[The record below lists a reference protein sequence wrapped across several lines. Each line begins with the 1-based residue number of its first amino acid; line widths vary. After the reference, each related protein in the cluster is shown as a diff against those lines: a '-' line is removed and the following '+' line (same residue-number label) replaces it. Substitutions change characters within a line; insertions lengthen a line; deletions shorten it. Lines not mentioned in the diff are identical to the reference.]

1 MKLMLLSVAVMSC
14 AVASAE
20 PICWNGDVWDNEGA
34 PKGALLTENP
44 GWWGRSVFTGVNY
57 SYEEGPTNPKDTLKR
72 DKEIFGSRLI
82 DGKVN
87 GDWNVPVGKSGR
99 KPLVAVFDFKRP
111 CAFTE
116 VVLFASRSP
125 NAHGMVEISP
135 DGSTWTTACTFQT
148 VSQRTRLKM
157 DVGSTGRFM
166 RLSFKADS
174 GITYLDEVLVWG
186 EGEVSERYPEAIAD
200 INPGNAFVFT
210 EENKSG
216 VKILPMTKPT
226 LDNKPSGETPEKI
239 ELLMARNEMEVRYFA
254 VVNSSATHKRISLTP
269 PSMGAKVDV
278 ELSIGGVVRMT
289 RPPVKLTEKQI
300 IDLLITDLSKV
311 NSSDTNKLDV
321 LPFFSVDALP
331 ERNFARRYLANPE
344 QVVGFPRN
352 VPLAPGEGCVIM
364 LRIKTDS
371 ARSGKR
377 KGFLR
382 AGKVR
387 LPVEL
392 DVKNVMLPDVPL
404 WIHAYSPFTRQFPF
418 ESETRV
424 KKDIER
430 LAALGVSSCYGLPEP
445 GTKPAILKKM
455 VPHTIC
461 AARGWVSGRIFGGTY
476 SGKWTHF
483 DTTNRVAIETG
494 VHDVVQKARELGLQ
508 PEDYCVF
515 LPDEPGRKN
524 AALVGEM
531 AQIIKRAEPSLQIYM
546 NPCFWERGFPPEKAI
561 YDHLI
566 PYYNAVI
573 DISCPI
579 MNLVRSDNQLTKD
592 LWTAKRRVNAQ
603 YIHPATRAGRKIA
616 WSSFRNGL
624 NGFGYYCYY
633 SPQGNPWDIRTWKQY
648 DYRYQM
654 VFPLCDDVAVTPLYE
669 LMREAW
675 EDYRLLTALRQ
686 SGKNELL
693 QKLLESYDRAQDY
706 EDIENMPNTS
716 DFQALRDTA
725 LSSF

>member
-1 MKLMLLSVAVMSC
+1 MRLTLLSVLLVLCVEVLAG
-14 AVASAE
+14 AIRWE
-20 PICWNGDVWDNEGA
+20 DGTWDKDGA
-34 PKGALLTENP
+34 PKGALLTDNP
-44 GWWGRSVFTGVNY
+44 GWWGRSVFTGVTY
-57 SYEEGPTNPKDTLKR
+57 SYEEGPTNPKDILKR
-72 DKEIFGSRLI
+72 DKETFGRRLI

-99 KPLVAVFDFKRP
+99 KPLVTVFDFKRP
-111 CAFTE
+111 CAFLE
-116 VVLFASRSP
+116 VVLVAPRSP
-125 NAHGMVEISP
+125 NAHGIVEISP
-135 DGSTWTTACTFQT
+135 DGSTWTTVCTFQT
-148 VSQRTRLKM
+148 VSQRTRVAM
-157 DVGSTGRFM
+157 DAGACGRFM
-166 RLSFKADS
+166 RLSFKADK
-174 GITYLDEVLVWG
+174 GITYLDEVFVWG

-200 INPGNAFVFT
+200 INPGSALVFAD
-210 EENKSG
+210 EKISG
-216 VKILPMTKPT
+216 IRILPMSKPT
-226 LDNKPSGETPEKI
+226 LENKPCGDTPEKV
-239 ELLMARNEMEVRYFA
+239 ELMMARNETEVRYFA
-254 VVNSSATHKRISLTP
+254 VVNSSAADKRISLIP
-269 PSMGAKVDV
+269 PSMGANVSA
-278 ELSIGGVVRMT
+278 ELCIGGVVRMT

-352 VPLAPGEGCVIM
+352 VPLAPGEGCVVM

-371 ARSGKR
+371 ARPGKH
-377 KGFLR
+377 KGFLY

-392 DVKNVMLPDVPL
+392 DVKDVELPDIPL

-424 KKDIER
+424 KKDVER

-461 AARGWVSGRIFGGTY
+461 AALGWISGRIFGGAY
-476 SGKWTHF
+476 HGEWTHF
-483 DTTNRVAIETG
+483 DATNRVAIENG
-494 VHDVVQKARELGLQ
+494 VHGVVQKARKLGLQ
-508 PEDYCVF
+508 PEDYCIF

-531 AQIIKRAEPSLQIYM
+531 ARIMKQAEPSLQIYM
-546 NPCFWERGFPPEKAI
+546 NPCFWERGFPPENAI
-561 YDHLI
+561 YDCLI

-579 MNLVRSDNQLTKD
+579 MNLVRGETQLTKE

-633 SPQGNPWDIRTWKQY
+633 SPRGNPWDIRTWCAL

-654 VFPLCDDVAVTPLYE
+654 VFPLYDDVAVTPLYE

-675 EDYRLLTALRQ
+675 EDYRLLTALRLA
-686 SGKNELL
+686 GKNALL
-693 QKLLESYDRAQDY
+693 QKLLDSYEQAQDY
-706 EDIENMPNTS
+706 SDIENLPNSS